1 MCLLLSAGLRYKLLE
16 AHQGGQSPG
25 YGYLQ
30 RMGRGEH
37 QRDQLSSA
45 HWSAQETP
53 SMGTHQGAQTSPGSG
68 SLLIK
73 PDSRENIQHVS
84 VVSKNFR
91 KLFCTFELK
100 LCPFVALKAVP
111 KRLKIQSNN
120 DQDKMF
126 SFSSIAVWHLTKQ
139 SEAPSADQSAGQGT
153 VCTAISW
160 RMTPPMINTVM
171 LRQW

>member
-126 SFSSIAVWHLTKQ
+126 PFSSIAVRARLHQ
-139 SEAPSADQSAGQGT
+139 P
-153 VCTAISW
+153 ISQLDKAQCALLSHEEW
-160 RMTPPMINTVM
+160 P
-171 LRQW
+171 LRWSIQWCWGNDNRS